1 MVLDTENRSWNKRQ
15 AVGDPQGPNGF
26 IAAKT
31 RCPLLLLAD
40 YSLFRGMGGGST
52 KTTINYLVS
61 NIIQLKVP
69 DQLLFVSLF

>member
-40 YSLFRGMGGGST
+40 YSFFRGMGGGST

-61 NIIQLKVP
+61 NI
-69 DQLLFVSLF
+69 SS